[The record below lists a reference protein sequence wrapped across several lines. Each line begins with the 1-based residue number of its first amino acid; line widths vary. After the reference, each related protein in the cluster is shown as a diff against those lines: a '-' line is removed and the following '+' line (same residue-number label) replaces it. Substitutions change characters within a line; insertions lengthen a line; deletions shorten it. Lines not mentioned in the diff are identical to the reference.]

1 MNSNSI
7 FDNELCFLCVE
18 ESGYFMAKFGTV
30 ALTRGFAQR
39 GREGPWRKHG
49 VKAMAL
55 CPWFAN
61 TQLVRK
67 TTTVGELGMRII
79 SLLRLYWT
87 T

>member
-1 MNSNSI
+1 
-7 FDNELCFLCVE
+7 
-18 ESGYFMAKFGTV
+18 MAKFGTV

-67 TTTVGELGMRII
+67 TTTVGELGMNDLII
-79 SLLRLYWT
+79 AVC
-87 T
+87 